1 MVVQVVRQVVGHQ
14 IFARHADV
22 HRVPVLK
29 LPSQSLKMFFRDA
42 CLGERRCL
50 KEYEVPH
57 LSGHLLWS
65 VRKENKETKMV
76 KLRKRNVLG

>member
-1 MVVQVVRQVVGHQ
+1 MVVQEVRQVVGHQ
-14 IFARHADV
+14 IFARHTNV

-29 LPSQSLKMFFRDA
+29 LPSQSLKMFFRDV

-50 KEYEVPH
+50 KKDEVPH

-65 VRKENKETKMV
+65 VREENKDIKIAKV
-76 KLRKRNVLG
+76 RKRDALG